1 MLDALG
7 LTVRL
12 RHRSTDSHG
21 AVTFEDDRVRVLE
34 RGSDCHLLPDDEFL
48 LQAGDQLLMASTLP
62 AQRDLELTLKNAN
75 ELDFVLTGHENSGSL
90 LARLLAPKRSAIAHA
105 GDA

>member
-1 MLDALG
+1 M
-7 LTVRL
+7 TC
-12 RHRSTDSHG
+12 
-21 AVTFEDDRVRVLE
+21 VTGNDDV
-34 RGSDCHLLPDDEFL
+34 
-48 LQAGDQLLMASTLP
+48 
-62 AQRDLELTLKNAN
+62 AQGILCSEIAFAANAN

>member
-1 MLDALG
+1 MHERPIRLG
-7 LTVRL
+7 EILPDGAD
-12 RHRSTDSHG
+12 RSRRQP
-21 AVTFEDDRVRVLE
+21 AVPLLVE

-75 ELDFVLTGHENSGSL
+75 ELDYVLTGHENSGSL